1 MAHLFS
7 DDEDAAP
14 GPSTSRLSRRARP
27 TDTTLFSSDLPS
39 FETNFRSDPNQSYA
53 NANINVSAADQ
64 MIDLDDE
71 ELYEE
76 GQETKVR
83 ELMRRWM
90 DERLAP
96 DLLPWHGELVAEMLE
111 MLQSQVKHP
120 YVSM

>member
-1 MAHLFS
+1 
-7 DDEDAAP
+7 
-14 GPSTSRLSRRARP
+14 
-27 TDTTLFSSDLPS
+27 
-39 FETNFRSDPNQSYA
+39 
-53 NANINVSAADQ
+53 

-90 DERLAP
+90 DERLSP

-111 MLQSQVKHP
+111 MLQSQVKHFMSP
-120 YVSM
+120 CEDFTIPSIERHCSAITE